1 MGVLLPNNVLQI
13 MRHVMYLGGEGEA
26 SVEQA
31 QRVHLAPVDGCRSG
45 LAAGIP
51 RNLAAQNCPDG
62 FIVAAIDGLLT
73 KECGKGIKGFFEED
87 AFRQTLLVQK
97 SWKDKGRSPAVLKRM
112 LEAGGFIAP
121 GEDRLER
128 IQKYITVL
136 RDEQNE
142 LTKVCMCACIL
153 LHELLHTRDEQ
164 DELTNV
170 CVSLFRFIDR

>member
-26 SVEQA
+26 SDEHAASIA
-31 QRVHLAPVDGCRSG
+31 QLVHLSPLNACRSG

-62 FIVAAIDGLLT
+62 FIVAAIDSLLT
-73 KECGKGIKGFFEED
+73 QECGKGIEGFFEAD

-97 SWKDKGRSPAVLKRM
+97 SWKDKDRSPAVLKRM

-121 GEDRLER
+121 GEDRLQR
-128 IQKYITVL
+128 IQQYITAIRV
-136 RDEQNE
+136 
-142 LTKVCMCACIL
+142 
-153 LHELLHTRDEQ
+153 EQ
-164 DELTNV
+164 DELTKV
-170 CVSLFRFIDR
+170 WAIERER